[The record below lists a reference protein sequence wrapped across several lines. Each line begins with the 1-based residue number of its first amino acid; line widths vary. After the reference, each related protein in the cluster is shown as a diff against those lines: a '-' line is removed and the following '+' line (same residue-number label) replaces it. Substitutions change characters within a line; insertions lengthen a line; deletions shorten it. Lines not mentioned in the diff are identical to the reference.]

1 MGDEKVRNWL
11 TSFVLSTIFGL
22 FVTMPIQVNCWRREF
37 VFELEYFEK
46 ALISIYKIKKVF
58 LMTSIYV
65 FVCSKYDESQDIEN
79 DFNDS
84 TNEPINRKV
93 FL

>member
-1 MGDEKVRNWL
+1 
-11 TSFVLSTIFGL
+11 
-22 FVTMPIQVNCWRREF
+22 
-37 VFELEYFEK
+37 
-46 ALISIYKIKKVF
+46 
-58 LMTSIYV
+58 MTSIYV
-65 FVCSKYDESQDIEN
+65 FVCSKYDENQDIEN